1 MPGLGGGRRQPI
13 RDCEASGT
21 SGNLRTYFEKIV
33 FRAGLQQWPRL
44 FHNLRGS
51 RSNDV
56 FSQHPDHVAE
66 VWMGQTKEI
75 ARKHYLH
82 VTDADYETAL
92 QMNGDHGNVGCNQ
105 KLQQTDLVVKTPV
118 IQTRIGARG
127 V

>member
-33 FRAGLQQWPRL
+33 FWAGLQKWERL
-44 FHNLRGS
+44 FQNLRAS
-51 RSNDV
+51 RSIEL
-56 FSQHPDHVAE
+56 FSRHPDHVAE

-82 VTDADYETAL
+82 VTDADYKTAL
-92 QMNGDHGNVGCNQ
+92 QMDGDHGKAEIPAGITTEKN
-105 KLQQTDLVVKTPV
+105 
-118 IQTRIGARG
+118 RS
-127 V
+127 